1 MSTATQH
8 TEKDRGAFSSRK
20 VFILAA
26 IGSAVGLGNI
36 WRFPYVAY
44 ENGGGAFIIP
54 YLVALLT
61 AGLPFLLLDYG
72 LGHRYRGSAPL
83 SFRRAH
89 RAAEGLGWWQVGICF
104 VIAVYYAAVI
114 AWAARY
120 TFFSLDKAWGD
131 DPEGF
136 LFGTYLQAPAPGI
149 GLDFVTGVTVPL
161 VLVWVAVLVI
171 MALGVQKGI
180 GATAMVFIPVLFVA
194 FISLVVVSL
203 TLDGASAGLNALFT
217 PDWGALGETTVWVA
231 AFGQIFFSLSV
242 GFGIMITYAS
252 YVGRR
257 SDMTGSGL
265 VVGFANS
272 GFELLAGIGVFA
284 ALGFMATSAGTS
296 VDEVATEGLGLA
308 FIAFPAII
316 SEAPAGAVIGV
327 LFFGSLVIA
336 GVTSLVSVI
345 EVVISAVRD
354 KFEMSR
360 VGASMAVGVPAATL
374 SIVLLGTT
382 TGVHVLDII
391 DHFINRFGI
400 LLVAVASMLALS
412 WLFRKT
418 TLLREHLNRD
428 GSVHIGVWWQWLIGL
443 VAPAALTF
451 ILVNEV
457 IDNIQEPYGGYP
469 TWMLN
474 TLGWGLAAAVV
485 VIGFALARMPWRENT
500 FLGDPEVEA
509 QRAEQSEQDEELLM
523 STTAIIMMLIAMTIL
538 WGGLGLA
545 IWNISRN
552 PGEEPGVVRR
562 DL

>member
-1 MSTATQH
+1 MTTVPDH
-8 TEKDRGAFSSRK
+8 TEAKRGAFSSRR

-44 ENGGGAFIIP
+44 ENGGGAFVIP

-83 SFRRAH
+83 SFRRAA
-89 RAAEGLGWWQVGICF
+89 RGAEALGWWQVAICF

-120 TFFSLDKAWGD
+120 TLFSFGKTWGD

-136 LFGTYLQAPAPGI
+136 LFGSYLRAGEPGI
-149 GLDFVTGVTVPL
+149 GLDFVAGVTVPL
-161 VLVWVAVLVI
+161 VLVWVVVLAV

-180 GATAMVFIPVLFVA
+180 GATSVLFIPVLFVA
-194 FISLVVVSL
+194 FLALVVVAL
-203 TLDGASAGLNALFT
+203 TLEGATTGLDALFT
-217 PDWGALGETTVWVA
+217 PDWSALGETGVWVA

-284 ALGFMATSAGTS
+284 ALGFMAGVAGTT
-296 VDEVATEGLGLA
+296 VDKVATDGLGLA
-308 FIAFPAII
+308 FVAFPVII
-316 SEAPAGAVIGV
+316 NEAPAGALIGV
-327 LFFGSLVIA
+327 LFFGSLVLA
-336 GVTSLVSVI
+336 GVTSLISVI

-360 VGASMAVGVPAATL
+360 VGASMAVGVPAAVI
-374 SIVLLGTT
+374 SVVLLGTN
-382 TGVHVLDII
+382 TGVFVLDIV

-400 LLVAVASMLALS
+400 LLVAVVSMVALS
-412 WLFRKT
+412 WVFRQT
-418 TLLREHLNRD
+418 GLLREHLNRD
-428 GSVHIGVWWQWLIGL
+428 GSVRLGAWWQVLIGL
-443 VAPAALTF
+443 VTPVVLVY
-451 ILVNEV
+451 ILVKELM
-457 IDNIQEPYGGYP
+457 DNLAKPYEGYP
-469 TWMLN
+469 AWMLN
-474 TLGWGLAAAVV
+474 TMGWGVAAAVV
-485 VIGFALARMPWRENT
+485 VVGLLASLTPWRHGT
-500 FLGDPEVEA
+500 FLGDPEA
-509 QRAEQSEQDEELLM
+509 AHEQSER
-523 STTAIIMMLIAMTIL
+523 S
-538 WGGLGLA
+538 
-545 IWNISRN
+545 S
-552 PGEEPGVVRR
+552 
-562 DL
+562 

>member
-1 MSTATQH
+1 MSSPVEH
-8 TEKDRGAFSSRK
+8 SEEHRGAFSSRK

-83 SFRRAH
+83 AFRRAH
-89 RAAEGLGWWQVGICF
+89 PAAEGLGWWQVAICF

-120 TFFSLDKAWGD
+120 ALFSMDKAWGD

-136 LFGTYLQAPAPGI
+136 LFGSYLQAGDPGI
-149 GLDFVTGVTVPL
+149 GLDFVSGVTVPL
-161 VLVWVAVLVI
+161 VLVWLVVLLI

-180 GATAMVFIPVLFVA
+180 GASSMIFIPIL
-194 FISLVVVSL
+194 FISFIALVVVAL
-203 TLDGASAGLNALFT
+203 TLDGAAVGLDALFT
-217 PDWGALGETTVWVA
+217 PDWSALGKTSVWIA

-284 ALGFMATSAGTS
+284 ALGFMATAAGTS
-296 VDEVATEGLGLA
+296 VDQVATDGLGLA

-316 SEAPAGAVIGV
+316 NEAPAGALIGV
-327 LFFGSLVIA
+327 LFFGSLVVA
-336 GVTSLVSVI
+336 GLTSLVSVI

-360 VGASMAVGVPAATL
+360 IAASMAVGVPAAL
-374 SIVLLGTT
+374 ISIVLLGTT
-382 TGVHVLDII
+382 TGVYVLDIV

-400 LLVAVASMLALS
+400 LLVAVVSMLALS
-412 WLFRKT
+412 WVFRKT
-418 TLLREHLNRD
+418 ALLREHLNRD
-428 GSVHIGVWWQWLIGL
+428 GSVHVGMWWQWLIGF

-451 ILVNEV
+451 ILVNEL
-457 IDNIQEPYGGYP
+457 INNIQEPYEGYP

-474 TLGWGLAAAVV
+474 TLGWGLAAAVIV
-485 VIGFALARMPWRENT
+485 LGFLAARMPWRSST
-500 FLGDPEVEA
+500 FMGDPEIKARENE
-509 QRAEQSEQDEELLM
+509 RS
-523 STTAIIMMLIAMTIL
+523 S
-538 WGGLGLA
+538 
-545 IWNISRN
+545 
-552 PGEEPGVVRR
+552 
-562 DL
+562 

>member
-1 MSTATQH
+1 MTVAVEHSEEH
-8 TEKDRGAFSSRK
+8 RGAFSSRK

-44 ENGGGAFIIP
+44 ENGGGAFMIP

-72 LGHRYRGSAPL
+72 LGHHYRGSAPL
-83 SFRRAH
+83 SFRRA
-89 RAAEGLGWWQVGICF
+89 APASEGLGWWQVGICF

-120 TFFSLDKAWGD
+120 AFFSVDKAWGD
-131 DPEGF
+131 DPEAF
-136 LFGTYLQAPAPGI
+136 LFGSYLQAGDPGV
-149 GLDFVTGVTVPL
+149 GLDFVSGVTVPL
-161 VLVWVAVLVI
+161 VLVWVAVLAI

-180 GATAMVFIPVLFVA
+180 GASSVVFIPILFLA
-194 FISLVVVSL
+194 FIALVGVSL
-203 TLDGASAGLNALFT
+203 TLDGAAVGLDALFT
-217 PDWGALGETTVWVA
+217 PDWSALTETSVWIA

-284 ALGFMATSAGTS
+284 ALGFMATAAGTG

-316 SEAPAGAVIGV
+316 NEAPFGALIGV

-354 KFEMSR
+354 KFEMTR
-360 VGASMAVGVPAATL
+360 VGASMAVGIPAAVI
-374 SIVLLGTT
+374 SITLLGTT
-382 TGVHVLDII
+382 TGVYVLDIV
-391 DHFINRFGI
+391 DHFVNRFGI

-412 WLFRKT
+412 WVFKKT
-418 TLLREHLNRD
+418 DLLREHLNRD
-428 GSVHIGVWWQWLIGL
+428 GSVHVGRWWQWLVGL
-443 VAPAALTF
+443 FAPAALAF
-451 ILVNEV
+451 ILVSEF
-457 IDNIQEPYGGYP
+457 IDNIREPYEGYP

-474 TLGWGLAAAVV
+474 TLGWGLAVAVLVLGFVAAR
-485 VIGFALARMPWRENT
+485 LPWRDTT
-500 FLGDPEVEA
+500 FLGDPEIKS
-509 QRAEQSEQDEELLM
+509 RQDER
-523 STTAIIMMLIAMTIL
+523 S
-538 WGGLGLA
+538 
-545 IWNISRN
+545 N
-552 PGEEPGVVRR
+552 
-562 DL
+562 